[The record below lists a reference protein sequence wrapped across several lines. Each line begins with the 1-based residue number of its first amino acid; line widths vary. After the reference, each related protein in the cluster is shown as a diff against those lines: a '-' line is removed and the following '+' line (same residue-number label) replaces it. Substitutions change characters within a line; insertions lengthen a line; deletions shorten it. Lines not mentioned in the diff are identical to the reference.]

1 MSKVTKPPCC
11 VYRAI
16 DVGSATL
23 PASHSRLRPV
33 RAVSETSHRVRDW
46 CHLTGRRRT
55 NSVPSTAAALG
66 RLESAR
72 ATKYCTGR
80 ATNDARDRVRRRIV
94 NDAMKQTTREVGATA
109 NTPHH
114 PAQTVDKPR
123 ALSPRQ
129 ATRRTSRFPCPCPA
143 VSPCRPM
150 FLTRAGHSIPTG
162 VSMFQTSSDIEV

>member
-1 MSKVTKPPCC
+1 M
-11 VYRAI
+11 YRAI

-33 RAVSETSHRVRDW
+33 RAVSETSHRVRDR
-46 CHLTGRRRT
+46 G
-55 NSVPSTAAALG
+55 VTAHRPKENEQRAQHGG

-143 VSPCRPM
+143 VSPTPCRPIYPHVACAI
-150 FLTRAGHSIPTG
+150 LSRRHPLQIPPPQFRG
-162 VSMFQTSSDIEV
+162 PAYW

>member
-1 MSKVTKPPCC
+1 M
-11 VYRAI
+11 YRAI

-33 RAVSETSHRVRDW
+33 RAERSSETSHRVRDW
-46 CHLTGRRRT
+46 CHLTGRSAKENEQR
-55 NSVPSTAAALG
+55 AQHGG

>member
-1 MSKVTKPPCC
+1 MLRVFSS
-11 VYRAI
+11 YRRGERHTH
-16 DVGSATL
+16 DFQS
-23 PASHSRLRPV
+23 LRPHTSQAEEQEENEQ
-33 RAVSETSHRVRDW
+33 RAQH
-46 CHLTGRRRT
+46 G
-55 NSVPSTAAALG
+55 G

-150 FLTRAGHSIPTG
+150 FLTRAGHSIPKQ
-162 VSMFQTSSDIEV
+162 VFQCFKHPLTLRCEVKPKLSNSLNVWARRPAPS